1 MPVWSA
7 PGATGSPKLGSHMQ
21 AEAAIPVAVP
31 AAIPA
36 AVAAEVTLQEL
47 QEALEEEVL
56 TRQSLSRELEAIR
69 TANQNFA
76 RSGSGHRGL
85 SLPLADSLQ
94 DPEGLMVLT
103 SPQSTP

>member
-1 MPVWSA
+1 
-7 PGATGSPKLGSHMQ
+7 MQ
-21 AEAAIPVAVP
+21 AEVAVP

-36 AVAAEVTLQEL
+36 AVAEAEVTLREL

-69 TANQNFA
+69 KANQNFA

-85 SLPLADSLQ
+85 SLPLAASLQ